1 MIPKSFPLLTY
12 LIIKQYITKRA
23 SFYLT
28 ALTSCLMILTGASAV
43 NAQDLQLSSQQPLEQ
58 SFIPNVTS
66 GDMYIVMLT
75 DPALATYSGGISG
88 YAATSAKANGRKKLD
103 TNTNDARRYRNHL
116 RQKQRDALERAGREF
131 GRTLKPK
138 YEYQHAINGFAVA
151 LTLDEAKKL
160 SSMNGILSVQP
171 EPMEHL
177 LTDVGPA
184 WINAPEIWNN
194 GRRSSQGEGLVIA
207 VLDSGI
213 NSDHPSFADIGGDGY
228 NHTNPLGS
236 GNYLPGSYCDT
247 TDASFCNDKLI
258 GAWDFTDIDG
268 TIPEDDDGH
277 GSHTTSTAA
286 GNVLTDAEINA
297 PTTSASFNISGV
309 APHANIISYDVCQE
323 TCPGAALIAAIN
335 QVVIDAGNLPNG
347 IDALN
352 YSISGG
358 GDPYNDPV
366 ELGFLAAVE
375 AGIYVSASAG
385 NSGPTPSTVAHLG
398 PWVSTTAASTHSRQI
413 ANSLNSISSDTG
425 TTPDIQGLGF
435 TSGYGPAKI
444 VNSADFEADYPGATL
459 CGAGEAGSN
468 TSPFPVN
475 FFSGE
480 IVVCTRGS
488 FGRVEKGI
496 NVLSSGAGG
505 YILIDDGG
513 GLVGDPHVLP
523 GLHITAEDG
532 AILTEWLANNTNANP
547 MATIAGFEVVNDPAI
562 GDVMA
567 GFSSRGPQQAF
578 DVLKPDVTAPGVDI
592 FAADRSEEGNE
603 ASAPEYQ
610 FLSGTSMSSPHN
622 AGAGALLSAARPEW
636 SPVEIKS
643 ALMLTASNAITVKE
657 DGETATDPFDL
668 GAGRIDLDAAD
679 NTGLIMSESIENFLA
694 ANPELGGDPSTLNL
708 ASMMDSNC
716 VGQCSWTRIVTN
728 TLNRTGYWNVEA
740 VGDGFEA
747 DVSIWPR
754 SRVRGYNLVLRKGQS
769 ARITVKVDN
778 YSSQEG
784 WQFGALQLDARNS
797 GYHWPRFYRSHNKYG
812 RYYRRY
818 FNRYKQRGSSGTDLQ
833 MPIAVQASKST
844 NSALFTK
851 SVDQSTASRK
861 DILTYDLSVTN
872 GQVAGPIT
880 IVDKLPRG
888 TRFVRGSE
896 NSQIVNGS
904 TISEWSYD
912 RRRREVTWTGEL
924 DLGGLALEASPAPFG
939 YFSLGAFGSVPLDG
953 CNGNCDDG
961 GFFFNVPA
969 FTFNGESYTEVLFS
983 VNGTLE
989 AGSASGAFT
998 SFANQNLP
1006 DPTTPNNIIAPFWR
1020 DLNLDQGGN
1029 MYLAVLGLPTGEEW
1043 TVYEWENVPH
1053 FDDAPSTATPTVTM
1067 QVWIGTDGTPV
1078 EGDIHFVYAQI
1089 DDTTSGATVGVENST
1104 GTTGSSYFYN
1114 NEGTPP
1120 AVGTDLLVQTLD
1132 GGSASLSFQVQS
1144 RCNRGRII
1152 NEASL
1157 ISSDVTEQAIAV
1169 TSCE

>member
-1 MIPKSFPLLTY
+1 MTTKSPLKIFFQQAKRHTLTLLTSFSFI
-12 LIIKQYITKRA
+12 LI
-23 SFYLT
+23 
-28 ALTSCLMILTGASAV
+28 TGINAV
-43 NAQDLQLSSQQPLEQ
+43 NAQELQHSAQQPVEQ
-58 SFIPNVTS
+58 SFMPNVTS

-75 DPALATYSGGISG
+75 EPAVATYSGGISRLP
-88 YAATSAKANGRKKLD
+88 ATSARANGQKRL
-103 TNTNDARRYRNHL
+103 NTRSANARRYRDHL
-116 RQKQRDALERAGREF
+116 RRKQRDTLERAQREF
-131 GRTLKPK
+131 GRQLQPSF
-138 YEYQHAINGFAVA
+138 EYQYAINGFAVA
-151 LTLDEAKKL
+151 LTLEEAKQL
-160 SSMNGILSVQP
+160 SSMNGVLSVQP
-171 EPMEHL
+171 EPMERL
-177 LTDVGPA
+177 LTDVGPD
-184 WINAPEIWNN
+184 WINAPEIWDN
-194 GRRSSQGEGLVIA
+194 GRRSTQGEGLVIA
-207 VLDSGI
+207 VMDSGI

-247 TDASFCNDKLI
+247 TDPSFCNDKLI

-277 GSHTTSTAA
+277 GSHTTATAA
-286 GNVLTDAEINA
+286 GNVLTEAQIDA
-297 PTTSASFNISGV
+297 PTTSASFNVSGV

-323 TCPGAALIAAIN
+323 TCPGAALIAGIE

-347 IDALN
+347 IAALN

-398 PWVSTTAASTHSRQI
+398 PWVATTAASTHSRQI
-413 ANSLNSISSDTG
+413 TNSLINIASDSDS
-425 TTPDIQGLGF
+425 TPNLTGLGF

-459 CGAGEAGSN
+459 CGLGQLGDN
-468 TSPFPVN
+468 ISPFPPD

-480 IVVCTRGS
+480 IVVCTRGT
-488 FGRVEKGI
+488 FGRVEKGN

-505 YILIDDGG
+505 FVLIDNGA

-523 GLHITAEDG
+523 GIHISAEDG
-532 AILTEWLANNTNANP
+532 AALSDWLAANADANP
-547 MATIAGFEVVNDPAI
+547 MASIAGFEVENDPSI

-592 FAADRSEEGNE
+592 FAADKSEEG
-603 ASAPEYQ
+603 ADPSVPEFQ

-657 DGETATDPFDL
+657 DGVTSTDPFDL

-716 VGQCSWTRIVTN
+716 VGECSWTRVVTN

-740 VGDGFEA
+740 VGEGFEA
-747 DVSIWPR
+747 EVSIWPR
-754 SRVRGYNLVLRKGQS
+754 SRTRGYNLVLRKGQS
-769 ARITVKVDN
+769 ATITVNVDN
-778 YSSQEG
+778 YNSDEG
-784 WQFGALQLDARNS
+784 WQFGALQLDAKDNGRS
-797 GYHWPRFYRSHNKYG
+797 WP
-812 RYYRRY
+812 RYYRSNRKYGQYYRSNYRRY
-818 FNRYKQRGSSGTDLQ
+818 NNTGSSGTDLQ
-833 MPIAVQASKST
+833 MPIAVQASKAT
-844 NSALFTK
+844 DATLFTK
-851 SVDQSTASRK
+851 SVDQATAGRK
-861 DILTYDLSVTN
+861 DILTYEMSITN

-880 IVDKLPRG
+880 IVDKLPFG
-888 TRFVRGSE
+888 TKFIRGSE
-896 NSQIVNGS
+896 TSNVINGS
-904 TISEWSYD
+904 TSSEWSYD
-912 RRRREVTWTGEL
+912 RRRRELTWTGEL
-924 DLGGLALEASPAPFG
+924 DLGGLAVEASPSPFG
-939 YFSLGAFGSVPLDG
+939 YFSLGAFGSAPLDG

-961 GFFFNVPA
+961 GFFFNVPS
-969 FTFNGESYTEVLFS
+969 FTFNGESYSQVLFS

-989 AGSASGAFT
+989 AGVDSGVFT
-998 SFANQNLP
+998 SFDNQNLP

-1029 MYLAVLGLPTGEEW
+1029 MYIAVLGLPSGEQW

-1053 FDDAPSTATPTVTM
+1053 FDDAPSAATPTVTM
-1067 QVWIGTDGTPV
+1067 QVWIGSDGTPV

-1089 DDTTSGATVGVENST
+1089 DDTTAGATVGVENAT
-1104 GTTGSSYFYN
+1104 GTTGTSYFYN
-1114 NEGTPP
+1114 NVGTPP

-1132 GGSASLSFQVQS
+1132 GGSATLGFQVQA
-1144 RCNRGRII
+1144 RCNKDRII
-1152 NEASL
+1152 NEANL
-1157 ISSDVTEQAIAV
+1157 ISSDTTETAIAV
-1169 TSCE
+1169 TTCE